1 MSDFSLKASD
11 IKLYLNNKLYNVT
24 QSVNWTI
31 DYQEEPIFG
40 IDSYYPQEITTN
52 KITVT
57 GSVTGFV
64 LRMDGGLQGL
74 GIRPLLYQALQSPY
88 ISIRVEDR
96 ANKVDLLFVDRAK
109 VIKES
114 VTATAKGLVM
124 INFSFVGII
133 PLSTLDMD

>member
-1 MSDFSLKASD
+1 MDYQLKAAD
-11 IKLYLNNKLYNVT
+11 IKLYLNNKLYTVT
-24 QSVNWTI
+24 QSVSWTI

-40 IDSYYPQEITTN
+40 IDSFFAQEITTT
-52 KITVT
+52 KTTVT
-57 GSVTGFV
+57 GNVTGFV

-74 GIRPLLYQALQSPY
+74 GIRPLLQQALQSPY
-88 ISIRVEDR
+88 ISVRVEDR
-96 ANKVDLLFVDRAK
+96 ANKVDLLFIDRAK

-114 VTATAKGLVM
+114 ITATAKGLVM